1 MTSVCQD
8 FGTMGNRSRVVIKV
22 CKKKKAKWQP
32 VHSLALIII
41 IMIIVIII
49 ITLII
54 IIVIIKKAS
63 SYYVKNIIIPRPY
76 KYYKYNLI

>member
-1 MTSVCQD
+1 MCVK
-8 FGTMGNRSRVVIKV
+8 FFETMENRSRVVIKV

-41 IMIIVIII
+41 TMIIVIIIITLI

-54 IIVIIKKAS
+54 IIVIIKKG
-63 SYYVKNIIIPRPY
+63 
-76 KYYKYNLI
+76 

>member
-1 MTSVCQD
+1 MCVK
-8 FGTMGNRSRVVIKV
+8 FFETMGNRSRVVIKV

-41 IMIIVIII
+41 TMIIVIIIITLII

-54 IIVIIKKAS
+54 IIVIIKKG
-63 SYYVKNIIIPRPY
+63 
-76 KYYKYNLI
+76 

>member
-1 MTSVCQD
+1 MCVK
-8 FGTMGNRSRVVIKV
+8 FFETMGNRSRVVIKV
-22 CKKKKAKWQP
+22 CKKKKARWQP

-49 ITLII
+49 ITTLII